1 MQDIFS
7 SLPAFANTCIC
18 WWQRLPRVNT
28 QHLLLPLCS
37 GERYKRSGK
46 RHAWLKQG
54 SVPLLKDPWKITSE
68 RCQGW
73 WFPFCQPICALKM
86 PPWSTEGCM
95 VEMSLRARER
105 PWWDLSIKT
114 SQAPSSAHLFSWLR
128 TQYLQPDPLF
138 WTSFWK
144 AKWWLLPQDS
154 CTTQLWKCWSD
165 AS

>member
-1 MQDIFS
+1 MAEAPQGRHSAPLVATPLRRAIQEKWET
-7 SLPAFANTCIC
+7 TC
-18 WWQRLPRVNT
+18 WA
-28 QHLLLPLCS
+28 
-37 GERYKRSGK
+37 ER
-46 RHAWLKQG
+46 G

-68 RCQGW
+68 TCQGW
-73 WFPFCQPICALKM
+73 WFPFCQPVCALKM

-95 VEMSLRARER
+95 VEMSLRAWER
-105 PWWDLSIKT
+105 PRWDLSIKT
-114 SQAPSSAHLFSWLR
+114 SQAPSFAHLFSWLR

-154 CTTQLWKCWSD
+154 STTQLWKCWSD

>member
-1 MQDIFS
+1 MAEAPQGQHSAPLVATLLWREIQEKWET
-7 SLPAFANTCIC
+7 TC
-18 WWQRLPRVNT
+18 LAET
-28 QHLLLPLCS
+28 
-37 GERYKRSGK
+37 
-46 RHAWLKQG
+46 G
-54 SVPLLKDPWKITSE
+54 SVSLLKDPWKITSE
-68 RCQGW
+68 RHKGW
-73 WFPFCQPICALKM
+73 WFPFCQPVCALKM

-105 PWWDLSIKT
+105 PRWDLSIKT